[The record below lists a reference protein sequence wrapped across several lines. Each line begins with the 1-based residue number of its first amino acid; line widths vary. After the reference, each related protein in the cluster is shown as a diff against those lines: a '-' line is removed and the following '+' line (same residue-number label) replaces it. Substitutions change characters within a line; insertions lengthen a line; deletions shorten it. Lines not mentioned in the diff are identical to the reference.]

1 LKAIHRF
8 GFFLLCRETER
19 PKYLLLP
26 VTHWGPFNFFL
37 KCMEFG
43 KKNLSSGNSDFDKET
58 YPVFEHINDMY
69 EVTVCDKTSP
79 KASCLNRTCDD
90 CGVSKLSFCTDELD
104 NSKTARRVTLDT
116 NVKKYRRSNH
126 KWTIKIN
133 WKHRRRKINT

>member
-1 LKAIHRF
+1 
-8 GFFLLCRETER
+8 
-19 PKYLLLP
+19 
-26 VTHWGPFNFFL
+26 
-37 KCMEFG
+37 MEFG

-116 NVKKYRRSNH
+116 SDKKYRRGNH

-133 WKHRRRKINT
+133 WKHRRRKINTYVFCWLQIKVVTRAGSGSKTPGPKSIIRD

>member
-1 LKAIHRF
+1 LIL
-8 GFFLLCRETER
+8 GPVFLTRIRHGLQLLFATNRTHIVLCIYFSSSMF
-19 PKYLLLP
+19 PVYLDC
-26 VTHWGPFNFFL
+26 PF
-37 KCMEFG
+37 MIAT
-43 KKNLSSGNSDFDKET
+43 SV

-79 KASCLNRTCDD
+79 KTSCLNRTCDD

-116 NVKKYRRSNH
+116 NVKKYRRGNH

>member
-1 LKAIHRF
+1 
-8 GFFLLCRETER
+8 
-19 PKYLLLP
+19 
-26 VTHWGPFNFFL
+26 
-37 KCMEFG
+37 MEFG

-69 EVTVCDKTSP
+69 EVSVCDKTYP

-116 NVKKYRRSNH
+116 NVKKYRRGNH